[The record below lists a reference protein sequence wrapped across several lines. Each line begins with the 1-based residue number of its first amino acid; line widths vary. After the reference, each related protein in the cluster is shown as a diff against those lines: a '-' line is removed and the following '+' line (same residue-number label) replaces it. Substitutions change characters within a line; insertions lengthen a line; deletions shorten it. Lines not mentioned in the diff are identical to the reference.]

1 MNFGELTT
9 VEFWVRSGAIMML
22 NLALSGDNALV
33 IALAV
38 RNLPRQKAW
47 QGRLWGTVAA
57 VVLRV
62 VFTAVV
68 MVLLRTP
75 FLQAVGGAVLL
86 WVAIKL
92 LTQEEGSGQDVR
104 HGTTLFEAIWII
116 MVADIIMS
124 LDNVLA
130 VAAAAGGDI
139 LLIVLG
145 VALSIPIVV
154 FGAVVLSWVMD
165 RLPWIVDLAAGY
177 LGWLAGEMM
186 LADPA
191 VRAGLGQEAVETL
204 RWAVPA
210 TLGVGVIAAGRWWI
224 MRRTRSRRE
233 APTGH

>member
-1 MNFGELTT
+1 
-9 VEFWVRSGAIMML
+9 
-22 NLALSGDNALV
+22 
-33 IALAV
+33 
-38 RNLPRQKAW
+38 
-47 QGRLWGTVAA
+47 
-57 VVLRV
+57 VLRV

-86 WVAIKL
+86 WVAVKL
-92 LTQEEGSGQDVR
+92 LTQEEASGQDAR
-104 HGTTLFEAIWII
+104 HGATLFEAIWII

-130 VAAAAGGDI
+130 VAAAAGGDV

-154 FGAVVLSWVMD
+154 FGAVVLAWVMD

-191 VRAGLGQEAVETL
+191 VRAALGPGAAEAL
-204 RWAVPA
+204 RWAIPA
-210 TLGVGVIAAGRWWI
+210 TLGLAVIAAGRWWI
-224 MRRTRSRRE
+224 ARRTRVRRH
-233 APTGH
+233 AAVPRR